1 MCFYLFQHPL
11 PFFLLYNH
19 LQIHM
24 SSVLPS
30 RYWDDVCTRC
40 GSALETENFTT
51 QFFWLLPAL
60 VAVQHCVIIYE
71 RFHNLSLFASWN
83 AVFVC
88 LLCKKKKKHILFE
101 SRKSGPWM
109 TGIMLKWPSSKKCHQ
124 KAHSALLLME
134 IRLLTSFPF
143 KIFSYH
149 EERERAEDSR
159 QKNPNAET
167 SLLPWRC

>member
-1 MCFYLFQHPL
+1 MCLKTQNSKNFPTHFFGLCLHWMLF
-11 PFFLLYNH
+11 N
-19 LQIHM
+19 
-24 SSVLPS
+24 
-30 RYWDDVCTRC
+30 T
-40 GSALETENFTT
+40 
-51 QFFWLLPAL
+51 
-60 VAVQHCVIIYE
+60 VIIYQ

-88 LLCKKKKKHILFE
+88 LLWKKKKIQ
-101 SRKSGPWM
+101 SRRSGPRM

-149 EERERAEDSR
+149 KKREKGQKTADKRTQMQRLHFSLEDVKISVL
-159 QKNPNAET
+159 KKIKGSTLNAE
-167 SLLPWRC
+167 RCLKCRHCSVLEKRT